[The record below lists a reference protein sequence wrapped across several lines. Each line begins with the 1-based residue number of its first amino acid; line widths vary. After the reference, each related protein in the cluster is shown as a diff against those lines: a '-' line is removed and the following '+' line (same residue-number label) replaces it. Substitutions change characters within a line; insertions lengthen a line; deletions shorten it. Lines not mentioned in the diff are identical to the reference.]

1 MKNYLELSDLFN
13 ERSLSEK
20 LLDLAKRLK
29 TYRKKAKLT
38 QLQLSDRSGIPY
50 GTLKRFE
57 RTGLISLRDL
67 WMLATALGCDDQL
80 DNLFS
85 SPPLTADD
93 LRGGA

>member
-1 MKNYLELSDLFN
+1 MKNYLELSDIFH
-13 ERSLSEK
+13 EKSLNEK
-20 LLDLAKRLK
+20 LLDLAKRFK
-29 TYRKKAKLT
+29 AYRKKAKLT
-38 QLQLSDRSGIPY
+38 QLQLSDKSGIPY